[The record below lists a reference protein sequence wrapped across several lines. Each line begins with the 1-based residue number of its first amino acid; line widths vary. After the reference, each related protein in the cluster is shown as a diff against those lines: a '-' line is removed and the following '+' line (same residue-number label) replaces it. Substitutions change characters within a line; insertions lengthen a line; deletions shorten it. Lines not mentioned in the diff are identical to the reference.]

1 MRALI
6 QNPQSGSAARVYT
19 GFTACD
25 SVKELASFK
34 GPIRLR
40 RRVRGAAKR
49 GRYRAK
55 TAREAGSGGEM
66 RAPKVVHSE
75 SRAADINTLSG
86 RCEEEFNSSQRV
98 YTEARGLELSGDDG
112 WRFCGNVYDLCS
124 RPEIQIET
132 PILAD
137 RGSLRLVL

>member
-40 RRVRGAAKR
+40 RRVRGAAKK
-49 GRYRAK
+49 GRYRVK

-66 RAPKVVHSE
+66 LAPKVVQSG
-75 SRAADINTLSG
+75 SRPADINALSG
-86 RCEEEFNSSQRV
+86 RCDEELNASQRV
-98 YTEARGLELSGDDG
+98 YTEARGLEFSGD
-112 WRFCGNVYDLCS
+112 
-124 RPEIQIET
+124 
-132 PILAD
+132 
-137 RGSLRLVL
+137 